1 MAVMA
6 DPMGRGFCGES
17 PRRNFEDLR
26 LREKGS
32 DESGVLR
39 ACVGGSLGWG
49 TGRYPRARGPD
60 QVLESTMRSNNRM
73 DL

>member
-1 MAVMA
+1 MA

-17 PRRNFEDLR
+17 PRRNFEDLI

-49 TGRYPRARGPD
+49 TGRVRGTHVLGD
-60 QVLESTMRSNNRM
+60 QIRS
-73 DL
+73 